1 MDSIK
6 HTAKNGAGRDSGGR
20 FAPGCHGGPGRPKGS
35 ANSLLV
41 QARQWVEARG
51 LPMMI
56 EAAEGGDMDAARLLV
71 TLAMPRVKPVA
82 PPLECL
88 KDMPMPE
95 KDKDLG
101 PVAVFLL
108 GKVREGQ
115 LAVADAEAVYE
126 MAKRATAAQG
136 IGRPFKLEPIEFEL
150 G

>member
-20 FAPGCHGGPGRPKGS
+20 FAPGCHGKGS
-35 ANSLLV
+35 SNSLLV

-71 TLAMPRVKPVA
+71 TLAMPKVKPVA

-95 KDKDLG
+95 RDKDLG
-101 PVAVFLL
+101 SVAVFLL
-108 GKVREGQ
+108 DKVREGQ

>member
-35 ANSLLV
+35 SNSLLV

-56 EAAEGGDMDAARLLV
+56 EAAEGGNMDAARLLV

-88 KDMPMPE
+88 KDMRMPE

-108 GKVREGQ
+108 DKVREGQ
-115 LAVADAEAVYE
+115 LAVADAEAVYQ
-126 MAKRATAAQG
+126 MASRATVAQG
-136 IGRPFKLEPIEFEL
+136 IGKPFRLEPIEL

>member
-35 ANSLLV
+35 SNSLLV

-71 TLAMPRVKPVA
+71 TLAMPKVKPVA

-95 KDKDLG
+95 RDKDLG

-108 GKVREGQ
+108 ARYARGSLPWPMPKPSMRWQSGPPQ
-115 LAVADAEAVYE
+115 PRASAD
-126 MAKRATAAQG
+126 RLSLSQ
-136 IGRPFKLEPIEFEL
+136 
-150 G
+150 